1 MARVKEEPA
10 NFFTKTGKGQ
20 PPLQGLRVL
29 ELGSM
34 IAGPFAA
41 RLFAEFG
48 AEVIKIEPPDGG
60 DPLRTWR
67 HLYQGTS
74 LWWYVQS
81 RNKKSI
87 TLDLRQSGAR
97 EIVLQLAA
105 KADVLIENF
114 KPGTMEKWGL
124 GWDDLEKVNPGLI
137 MVRVSGYGQTGP
149 YRNKAGFGSIGEA
162 MGGIRYLTGY
172 PDRPPTRVGVS
183 LGDSVAGLYAFI
195 GGLLALR
202 HREVRQGKGQVVDV
216 ALYEA
221 VFSLMEG
228 LLPEYSALGV
238 IRERTGTI
246 LPGIAPS
253 NTYCCADGKYI
264 VIGGNSDGIFKRLM
278 LAVGRPDLAE
288 DPRLAR
294 NDGRV
299 THMAEID
306 EAISAWTATKSID
319 EALEAMDRAGVPAG
333 KIYNAADIAADP
345 HYRARGMV
353 QETEIPGL
361 GKILVPGLVPGL
373 SETPGEVRWLGPE
386 LGAHNEEIYCGLL
399 GYPREMLK
407 QWREKGLI

>member
-1 MARVKEEPA
+1 
-10 NFFTKTGKGQ
+10 
-20 PPLQGLRVL
+20 
-29 ELGSM
+29 M

-67 HLYQGTS
+67 HLYEGTS

-81 RNKKSI
+81 HNKKSV
-87 TLDLRQSGAR
+87 TLDLRQDGAR

-105 KADVLIENF
+105 KVDVLIENF

-149 YRNKAGFGSIGEA
+149 YRNKPGFGSIGEA

-253 NTYCCADGKYI
+253 NTYRCADGKYI

-299 THMAEID
+299 AHMEEID
-306 EAISAWTATKSID
+306 AAISAWTATKSIE
-319 EALEAMDRAGVPAG
+319 EALEAMDKAGVPAG

-345 HYRARGMV
+345 HYRARGMA

-361 GKILVPGLVPGL
+361 GKILVPGLVPTL
-373 SETPGEVRWLGPE
+373 SETPGQVRWLGPK
-386 LGAHNEEIYCGLL
+386 LGAHNEEVYCGLL
-399 GYPREMLK
+399 GYSREMLQ
-407 QWREKGLI
+407 QWKEKGLI